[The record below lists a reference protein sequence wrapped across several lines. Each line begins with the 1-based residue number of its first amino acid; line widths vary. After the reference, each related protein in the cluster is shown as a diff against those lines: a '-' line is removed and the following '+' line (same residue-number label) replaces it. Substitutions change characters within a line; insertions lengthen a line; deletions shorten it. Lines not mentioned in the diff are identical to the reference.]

1 MKKIEASQFKWAK
14 WKNARYAGLEM
25 PTSACGLIDGDFC
38 QRFGWWV
45 LSGEM
50 ATSASGLINDV
61 SCLWFDWWW
70 LLLVVGLMVTSVC
83 GSCDGD
89 FY

>member
-38 QRFGWWV
+38 QRFG
-45 LSGEM
+45 
-50 ATSASGLINDV
+50 
-61 SCLWFDWWW
+61 
-70 LLLVVGLMVTSVC
+70 
-83 GSCDGD
+83 
-89 FY
+89 